1 MSGAF
6 ENVRLSVVN
15 HVAWL
20 EFARPPV
27 NAFNRAMVDETF
39 AAIRQALADPG
50 ARVLVIASA
59 VEKYFSAGAD
69 LTAFAALDAGQ
80 MRDWI
85 TFMHEIA
92 RTLRGADKPLLAA
105 IHGTAV
111 GGGLEMTLH
120 CDLRFAADNAKFG
133 QPEIAIAFIPPI
145 ATTQALT
152 RLIGRPRAIRYL
164 YEGRM
169 ISAAEAL
176 DWGLVDEL
184 IPAQELRVRVQAY
197 AEELAAKPAQ
207 ALAAIRRTM
216 TIGGG
221 MSFEDGAALELEQA
235 SALADTDD
243 FREGV
248 RAFLEKRAPEWK
260 R

>member
-92 RTLRGADKPLLAA
+92 RTLRGAGGSWNVVKNETPNRYA
-105 IHGTAV
+105 IT
-111 GGGLEMTLH
+111 
-120 CDLRFAADNAKFG
+120 
-133 QPEIAIAFIPPI
+133 
-145 ATTQALT
+145 
-152 RLIGRPRAIRYL
+152 PRA
-164 YEGRM
+164 
-169 ISAAEAL
+169 
-176 DWGLVDEL
+176 
-184 IPAQELRVRVQAY
+184 
-197 AEELAAKPAQ
+197 
-207 ALAAIRRTM
+207 
-216 TIGGG
+216 TI
-221 MSFEDGAALELEQA
+221 
-235 SALADTDD
+235 
-243 FREGV
+243 V
-248 RAFLEKRAPEWK
+248 KRIGP
-260 R
+260 